1 MFRVPRPVQ
10 WGREYSVSGV
20 TTPRAGGGS
29 QVAYSARAAG
39 SFPPKGGA
47 NLRARSLGTTRGP
60 LLFTKPP
67 VSFEKLGKPVKAL
80 TQERQNLHYAYGR
93 SGLMGVSRVRGYQR
107 WVTNITVGGE
117 RHYLGCFTTP
127 EEARQAYLSA
137 KARLH
142 PFQTIA
148 VKAA

>member
-1 MFRVPRPVQ
+1 MGPRILGEWRYNPESRRRVTSGLLRPRGRQFLPPQGWVKVWR
-10 WGREYSVSGV
+10 WG
-20 TTPRAGGGS
+20 
-29 QVAYSARAAG
+29 
-39 SFPPKGGA
+39 
-47 NLRARSLGTTRGP
+47 LGTTRGP